1 MWLPLTH
8 PLLGTWPATRHVPW
22 LGIEPATLWIT
33 GWHSI
38 HWATPA
44 RVVMCNFCVNLTGL
58 QGARILGQ
66 TLLWVCLWGVLD
78 EINIWMGRLSKAD
91 CPLLRGCLISNPLK
105 TWIEHK
111 TWSSLKQE
119 GTSIAWLYEVRHWS
133 FRPFGLQLK
142 KLTFFRLDP
151 SSFWTGRTPSI
162 LLCLH
167 LADYRNWDFSTSII
181 MWSNSCKTSLSFFL
195 CL

>member
-1 MWLPLTH
+1 MH
-8 PLLGTWPATRHVPW
+8 PLLETWPATRHVPW

-44 RVVMCNFCVNLTGL
+44 RVVMCNFFVNLTGL

-91 CPLLRGCLISNPLK
+91 CPLLCGCLISNPLK

-142 KLTFFRLDP
+142 KTHLLQARSQQLLNWKDTIDSPVSAPCRLQKLGL
-151 SSFWTGRTPSI
+151 FN
-162 LLCLH
+162 LH
-167 LADYRNWDFSTSII
+167 NHVIQ
-181 MWSNSCKTSLSFFL
+181 FL
-195 CL
+195 